1 MCKVWKKT
9 VYSLW
14 SYERLNLLH
23 LKSNVKFVKNLL
35 YPLSGCNRNDKVV
48 GTFSRISL
56 FFPDFDSDAILTKI
70 EPHNL
75 NIHMSTHE

>member
-1 MCKVWKKT
+1 M
-9 VYSLW
+9 
-14 SYERLNLLH
+14 
-23 LKSNVKFVKNLL
+23 
-35 YPLSGCNRNDKVV
+35 SGCNRNDKVV

-75 NIHMSTHE
+75 TIHMTPQTKNQMDTSKIGGAIFFEILADNRNVK